1 MHARFFIF
9 AVVLVVSLSLPLE
22 GAYRLIFEWQG
33 DAHTIE
39 GIDESKPYYIKDGKQ
54 RFIHAAG
61 RIRVKSGP
69 DASPLDFF
77 YPIDYGIE
85 KLAPI
90 REAAGRPSRYSV
102 SFRLRGFR
110 GAQVRYFDPKR
121 LLTLW
126 PREKIE
132 EGILALFWTSSGNLE
147 FLDMTQMVA
156 MGKPESINHTLSST
170 FRREFPTG
178 YPAVG
183 LFVGG
188 VSIPPRHAVQDPRDL
203 SSVVAAYGG
212 TIERTVER
220 AESDRLLTFRD
231 PEGNSL
237 LHYAAVNG
245 HHEALKN
252 LLKSGLEP
260 DLRNA
265 EGATPL
271 ILAAERGRTACVD
284 VLLSSG
290 AKIRTLDKYEG
301 NALHYAIRFG
311 HEDVTSLLLEAGFS
325 ANRLGFEG
333 HHPITLAINHDRG
346 RILEKLVSAKGRWNR
361 DRQAKNRVLISKSEV
376 GEKRLVRYLISRGA
390 RANRLELGTT
400 ALIAATRYADEEML
414 EMLLEAGA
422 DVNQTNE
429 KGISPLLRASQWGN
443 EVAVEWL
450 LEHGADV
457 NQTAANGDSALSTA
471 SLYHNA
477 GVVRLLLAHG
487 ADPNLADWLG
497 YTSLELA
504 ILHGDRSVVQD
515 LIEAGA
521 ECDLT
526 EKKALLLMKYAFR
539 NNIPEFVEIALN
551 DCLTRDF
558 RFYNRFSP
566 EWVAAYYG
574 HEEILR
580 IFDQGKSGRVEK
592 EIAGPALTPASELTE
607 RPRLLSGMPV
617 GYPQQLASRYGDQI
631 VRVRFIIA
639 EDGRALFP
647 QIVSGDV
654 PVLNRLAMDTVGSWK
669 FEPLRVRGKPVLT
682 QFVAPIEFKNR
693 DSEKTVFELSE
704 LDRAPK
710 RISAV
715 RPEYPPKLKQRGV
728 QGRVIL
734 RIVIDKKGNVIAAH
748 GRGSTH
754 PAFLKPSIDA
764 VLKWKFEPGYKDGS
778 PVMTRRIQPIAFRLH
793 REGFSYE

>member
-1 MHARFFIF
+1 MRVRFHILT
-9 AVVLVVSLSLPLE
+9 VLLVVSLSFPLE
-22 GAYRLIFEWQG
+22 GAYRLVFEWQG
-33 DAHTIE
+33 NAHTIE
-39 GIDESKPYYIKDGKQ
+39 GVDESKPYYVEDGKR
-54 RFIHAAG
+54 RFLHAAG
-61 RIRVKSGP
+61 RIRVKPGP

-77 YPIDYGIE
+77 YPIDYGIT

-147 FLDMTQMVA
+147 FLDMTQIVA
-156 MGKPESINHTLSST
+156 MGKPESINHTLGSV
-170 FRREFPTG
+170 FQGEFPSG

-188 VSIPPRHAVQDPRDL
+188 VSIPPRQAVQDPRDL
-203 SSVVAAYGG
+203 SSVVAACRG

-220 AESDRLLTFRD
+220 AGSKRLLTFRD

-245 HHEALKN
+245 HHETVKN

-265 EGATPL
+265 EEATPL

-290 AKIRTLDKYEG
+290 ARIGTLDKYEG

-311 HEDVTSLLLEAGFS
+311 HEEVTSLLLEAGFS

-346 RILEKLVSAKGRWNR
+346 RILEKLVSAKGMWSR
-361 DRQAKNRVLISKSEV
+361 DRETKNRVLISKSAI

-400 ALIAATRYADEEML
+400 ALIAAMRYADEEML

-429 KGISPLLRASQWGN
+429 KGISPLLRASLWGN

-450 LEHGADV
+450 LEHGADA
-457 NQTAANGDSALSTA
+457 NHTSANGDSALSTA

-477 GVVRLLLAHG
+477 GIARLLLAHG
-487 ADPNLADWLG
+487 ADPNLADG
-497 YTSLELA
+497 EGFTSLELA
-504 ILHGDRSVVQD
+504 TLHGDRSVVQD
-515 LIEAGA
+515 LIKAGA

-526 EKKALLLMKYAFR
+526 EEKALRLMNYAFR
-539 NNIPEFVEIALN
+539 NNIPEFVEIALS

-558 RFYNRFSP
+558 RFYDRFSP
-566 EWVAAYYG
+566 EWVADYYG
-574 HEEILR
+574 HDEILR
-580 IFDQGKSGRVEK
+580 IFDHGESGSVEE
-592 EIAGPALTPASELTE
+592 EIAGPTLTPSSELAE
-607 RPRLLSGMPV
+607 RPRLLKGE
-617 GYPQQLASRYGDQI
+617 GARYPQDLASRYGDQI
-631 VRVRFIIA
+631 VHIRFMIA

-647 QIVSGDV
+647 KIVSGDV
-654 PVLNRLAMDTVGSWK
+654 PVLNRLAMDAVGSWK

-682 QFVAPIEFKNR
+682 QVLAPIEFVSR
-693 DSEKTVFELSE
+693 SPEETVFELSE

-710 RISAV
+710 LISAV

-728 QGRVIL
+728 QGRVRL
-734 RIVIDKKGNVIAAH
+734 LIVIDKKGNVIEAR

-754 PAFLKPSIDA
+754 PAFLKPSIVA

-778 PVMTRRIQPIAFRLH
+778 PVKVTRIQPISFRL
-793 REGFSYE
+793 E